1 MGMYDESWCASCG
14 AGMHYTADESAE
26 CGTCAQAHPN
36 KLINLI
42 EYIKIHAISLEQD
55 LENEDGADSIVPY
68 LEGAIHVSR
77 HYLSVAEGMIK
88 E

>member
-1 MGMYDESWCASCG
+1 M
-14 AGMHYTADESAE
+14 
-26 CGTCAQAHPN
+26 
-36 KLINLI
+36 NLQTLT

-68 LEGAIHVSR
+68 LEGAIDVSR
-77 HYLSVAEGMIK
+77 HYLSVVEGIL